1 MPVWLFN
8 RLDGVG
14 IDVACLIWNAAMR
27 AVTGVIT
34 ATPQGFSAGT
44 WSFVEGT
51 LYPWALSIGVSMLNL
66 CFIISIW
73 QAVKNFH
80 QNITLEMVVEA
91 LIKIVAA
98 NVVFLNIMRLIKLF
112 FSMASLMAA
121 DLFTMQAPE
130 LKVED
135 TDLTAALFYW
145 LFGCLFILVAAVCS
159 FMILTTVY
167 GRYVK
172 LYTLVVVAPFAVPM
186 LVGGQG
192 MEGSFYGW
200 LKTFLANV
208 FEVVVIALSM
218 VLCWKLIGA
227 GSDLFLSD
235 SALMDH
241 FDGGLQ
247 VLNSMFTMVL
257 LTVTVKGSNQL
268 LARAFRL

>member
-1 MPVWLFN
+1 MPDWLFN
-8 RLDGVG
+8 LLDGVG

-27 AVTGVIT
+27 AVTGVIIS
-34 ATPQGFSAGT
+34 TPQNFSAGT
-44 WSFVEGT
+44 WSFVEDT
-51 LYPWALSIGVSMLNL
+51 LYPWALSLGVSMLNL

-80 QNITLEMVVEA
+80 QNVTLEMVIEA
-91 LIKIVAA
+91 FIKIVAA
-98 NVVFLNIMRLIKLF
+98 NVIFLNIMRLIRLF
-112 FSMASLMAA
+112 FSIASLMAA

-135 TDLTAALFYW
+135 ADLTAALFYW
-145 LFGCLFILVAAVCS
+145 LFGCLFILVAVVCS

-167 GRYVK
+167 GRYIK
-172 LYTLVVVAPFAVPM
+172 LYILVIAAPFAIPM
-186 LVGGQG
+186 LVGGPG

-227 GSDLFLSD
+227 GSSLFVTD
-235 SALMDH
+235 SALMNS
-241 FDGGLQ
+241 FNGGLQ

-257 LTVTVKGSNQL
+257 LTVSVKGANQL
-268 LARAFRL
+268 LTRAFRL